1 MSNFFNLLAELVS
14 SLKEYPSNYEPDML
28 TEEAEETLS
37 SEVMS
42 LLTHW
47 KNKLSNSATFGL
59 SFDAYSDIIAWAKAR
74 NSYYSYRALL
84 TTLDCFPGT
93 GLEQEVSKKREDK
106 FFALNDNVK
115 QTGIIILPKVYKP
128 PTTYIRPASKDRPE
142 ETVIRKNASEWSDNL
157 NARLNN
163 FYYIWT
169 DKLNGFRIGNYVCDF
184 TFADPSTN
192 EIRIGVAPI
201 LNLKLKDILSYD
213 DTIRYKS
220 ENGMECQYFDILGVK
235 APQTILERVQEC
247 FRLACEQH
255 VDILMF
261 PEMLGIEDLYNLD
274 CFNFNPVMK
283 ELSRQ
288 ARGHVPYLTL
298 MPSIWR
304 NNQNYVNVHLSSARR
319 LCTQYK
325 QNKYIFPGSQGKA
338 TENLKN
344 IPKEISLIHVPGWGR
359 IAIPICIDF
368 LHPEYRDW
376 LVKTLKAD
384 ILLCPSYS
392 PGEYNFLQSLDSNA
406 GYAVHAVWLN
416 SCSALR
422 NSETGAPELIG
433 AACAPSVSSKS
444 RIARFIPECK
454 GDCTKG
460 CLFVVTLP
468 LNCMGESFY
477 EERRVQVEHVRSL
490 KAM

>member
-1 MSNFFNLLAELVS
+1 MSNLYNLLAEIIS
-14 SLKEYPSNYEPDML
+14 KLKQYPSGYEPDML
-28 TEEAEETLS
+28 TKEAEETLTN
-37 SEVMS
+37 EVIS
-42 LLTHW
+42 LLGRW
-47 KNKLSNSATFGL
+47 KNKLNNSAIIGL
-59 SFDAYSDIIAWAKAR
+59 SSDAYNDIIAWANNHK
-74 NSYYSYRALL
+74 NYHSYRTLL
-84 TTLDCFPGT
+84 CTIDSSAYI
-93 GLEQEVSKKREDK
+93 GLKQEACKKREKK
-106 FFALNDNVK
+106 FVSLNDNTEE
-115 QTGIIILPKVYKP
+115 TGILVLPKIHRP

-142 ETVIRKNASEWSDNL
+142 ETVARKNANEWADSL
-157 NARLNN
+157 NSRLNN
-163 FYYIWT
+163 IYYICT
-169 DKLNGFRIGNYVCDF
+169 NELNGFYVWNYVCDF
-184 TFADPSTN
+184 TFEDPSSN
-192 EIRIGVAPI
+192 EIKIGVSPI
-201 LNLKLKDILSYD
+201 LNLKLKQVLSYD
-213 DTIRYKS
+213 DTIRCKNES
-220 ENGMECQYFDILGVK
+220 GMECQYFDVK
-235 APQTILERVQEC
+235 EVIVQKTILERVQEC
-247 FRLACEQH
+247 FKLACEQH

-261 PEMLGIEDLYNLD
+261 PEMLGIDDLYNLD
-274 CFNFNPVMK
+274 CYDFNPVMR

-288 ARGHVPYLTL
+288 VQGDFPYLTL

-325 QNKYIFPGSQGKA
+325 QHKYTFPGSQGNA

-344 IPKEISLIHVPGWGR
+344 IPKEVSLIHVPGWGR

-376 LVKTLKAD
+376 LVTTLKAD

-406 GYAVHAVWLN
+406 GYGVHVVWLN

-422 NSETGAPELIG
+422 NSQTGAPELIG
-433 AACAPSVSSKS
+433 AACAPSVSSES
-444 RIARFIPECK
+444 RITRFIPECE
-454 GDCTKG
+454 GACTKG

-477 EERRVQVEHVRSL
+477 EERRVQVKHVRAP